1 MDLER
6 ELLIF
11 VAELDLF
18 VTDVLPYILIGI
30 IAIIGGL
37 VIFRIADITSNIWER
52 KRKRMKQ

>member
-30 IAIIGGL
+30 ISIIGGL
-37 VIFRIADITSNIWER
+37 VMFWIADITSDIQER
-52 KRKRMKQ
+52 KRKRMK

>member
-11 VAELDLF
+11 VAKLDLF

-37 VIFRIADITSNIWER
+37 VIFRIADITSGIRER

>member
-6 ELLIF
+6 KLLIF

-18 VTDVLPYILIGI
+18 VTDVLPYIMLGI

-37 VIFRIADITSNIWER
+37 VIFRIADITSDIRER

>member
-30 IAIIGGL
+30 IAIIGVL
-37 VIFRIADITSNIWER
+37 VIFWIADITSDIRER
-52 KRKRMKQ
+52 KRKQMK

>member
-11 VAELDLF
+11 VAKLDLF

-30 IAIIGGL
+30 VAIIGGL
-37 VIFRIADITSNIWER
+37 VILGIADYISEIRER
-52 KRKRMKQ
+52 KRK